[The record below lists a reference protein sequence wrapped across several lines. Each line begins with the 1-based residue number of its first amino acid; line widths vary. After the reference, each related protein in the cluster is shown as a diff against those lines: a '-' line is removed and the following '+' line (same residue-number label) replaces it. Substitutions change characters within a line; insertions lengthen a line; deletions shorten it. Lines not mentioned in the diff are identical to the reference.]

1 MSTASDRCET
11 SNRLASESFVETML
25 VGGTALFREGLR
37 YLLAQTGFRV
47 VASENLIGE
56 IHLADLPREA
66 PALVVLCL
74 ECGSG
79 QDISEI
85 RAVKSAYP
93 NSYVVCLCTICHDQD
108 VVPMLESG
116 AVAIL
121 LHTVGS
127 DTLVQALDLALLG
140 HRVMPRLSFPL
151 GDETV
156 STPAPDPVL
165 FDEDDDHEDH
175 DCHDDELDSPK
186 AFRVFQPSAREIM
199 IIEGL
204 VKGESNR
211 AIADRLAI
219 AEGRVK
225 GYVKGILRKTRV
237 KNRTQ
242 AAIWGMKHQ
251 IGGDGAM
258 TGGGSSRDGV

>member
-11 SNRLASESFVETML
+11 SNRLASDSFVETIL
-25 VGGTALFREGLR
+25 VGGTDLFREGLR

-47 VASENLIGE
+47 VASENLIDE
-56 IHLADLPREA
+56 VQLADLPREA

-79 QDISEI
+79 DDVAEI
-85 RAVKSAYP
+85 RAVKAAYR
-93 NSYVVCLCTICHDQD
+93 NSCVVCLCTICQDKD

-116 AVAIL
+116 AAAIL
-121 LHTVGS
+121 LHTVAS

-140 HRVMPRLSFPL
+140 HRVVPHLSFPS
-151 GDETV
+151 DVEV
-156 STPAPDPVL
+156 PSTPVREPVL
-165 FDEDDDHEDH
+165 FDEDDDHDDE
-175 DCHDDELDSPK
+175 HDDETESSK
-186 AFRVFQPSAREIM
+186 APRVFQPSAREIM

-251 IGGDGAM
+251 IGGDGSM
-258 TGGGSSRDGV
+258 TGSGSGRGGL

>member
-11 SNRLASESFVETML
+11 SNRLASDSFVETIL
-25 VGGTALFREGLR
+25 VGGTDLFREGLR

-47 VASENLIGE
+47 VASDNTIGE
-56 IHLADLPREA
+56 VHLDDLPREETT
-66 PALVVLCL
+66 LIILCL
-74 ECGSG
+74 DTRSG
-79 QDISEI
+79 EEPSEI
-85 RAVKSAYP
+85 STIKAMYP
-93 NSYVVCLCTICHDQD
+93 NSSVVCLCTTCQDQD

-116 AVAIL
+116 ASAIL

-127 DTLVQALDLALLG
+127 DTLVQSLDLALLG
-140 HRVMPRLSFPL
+140 HRVVPRLFLPM
-151 GDETV
+151 GDDTAP
-156 STPAPDPVL
+156 TPAPDAAL
-165 FDEDDDHEDH
+165 FDEDDEP
-175 DCHDDELDSPK
+175 EEEPDSPRT
-186 AFRVFQPSAREIM
+186 ARVFQPSAREIK

-251 IGGDGAM
+251 IGGDGSP
-258 TGGGSSRDGV
+258 TGSSGRDGA